1 MSAPDL
7 SVTRKPFFTIGR
19 KRGLIGWAFLSLA
32 SLLIFWMSFY
42 PLIRAFFLALQ
53 TGAGA
58 RMRYAEPLW
67 LNFGRLIED
76 PQLRQVIG
84 NNFFYLIIQVPLMI
98 LLGLILAS
106 MLNDPKLKFRGVF
119 RTAIFLPCAIGLV
132 SYSLIFR
139 QLFSFDG
146 LINTFLVS
154 VGILETAHNWIG
166 TAWSARVVIIIGLM
180 WRWTGYNMIF
190 YLAGLQQIDRSIYE
204 AARIDGANVIQ
215 QFKSITLPLLRPI
228 ILLTAI
234 MSTNGTLQLF
244 DESFALTNGGP
255 GIASRTISHQ
265 IFEVAFRQSPN
276 LGYAAAMS
284 FLIFVLIAVLALIQ
298 IKVGDKRW

>member
-1 MSAPDL
+1 MSAPNL
-7 SVTRKPFFTIGR
+7 NPGRRPLFTIGR
-19 KRGLIGWAFLSLA
+19 KRGLIGWAFLSVA
-32 SLLIFWMSFY
+32 ALLIFWMSFY
-42 PLIRAFFLALQ
+42 PLIRAFLLALQ

-58 RMRYAEPLW
+58 RMRYADPIW
-67 LNFGRLIED
+67 LNFGRLVED
-76 PQLRQVIG
+76 PQLRQVVS
-84 NNFFYLIIQVPLMI
+84 NTFLYLLVQVPLMI
-98 LLGLILAS
+98 LMGLILAS
-106 MLNDPKLKFRGVF
+106 MLNDPKLKGRAIF

-146 LINTFLVS
+146 LINSILVNI
-154 VGILETAHNWIG
+154 GILESAHNWIG
-166 TAWSARVVIIIGLM
+166 TAWSARVVIILGLM

-204 AARIDGANVIQ
+204 AARIDGASVVQ
-215 QFKSITLPLLRPI
+215 QFKSITLPLLRPM

-276 LGYAAAMS
+276 LGYASAMS

-298 IKVGDKRW
+298 MRVGDKRW